1 MAANSTPA
9 KPPRTAKPGTLLSQW
24 WTLGAI
30 ACDKRTTGRHV
41 KVAWVI
47 IDRFMQKHGAG
58 RASLRYIEKA
68 TGLDRKAVIRACREL
83 VQMGYVTQHLGGG
96 TRPSEYTPKWAT
108 AHPSGVQMT
117 TTKLGNPSGVEM
129 TTTVVVKST
138 PLDGASGVQ
147 MTTESCLPSPADKPA
162 DGVSMEVSADGLAPE
177 APAASGGFDR
187 VWLAYGRYGSKQAS
201 RKAFD
206 AIPEPDVDLIAAR
219 AASWAASAKP
229 GQRRMPLERWLAAEK
244 WDEADRAVA
253 AKPGRSLGTATIRA
267 VTESGSPF
275 TQLYA
280 DIVLTDAAGRETTRR
295 LHVGALG
302 DDGPDIDTYRGLQR
316 AAPNG
321 KLAGWTVDATTLAP
335 IAPPAETVT
344 AEPEQQPVEP
354 TPEPG
359 PRQKRPKPKI
369 RRREMTRDE
378 EREWLR
384 AKIADGLFKD
394 GVA

>member
-1 MAANSTPA
+1 MTEP

-83 VQMGYVTQHLGGG
+83 VQMGYVTQHLGSG

-117 TTKLGNPSGVEM
+117 TTKVGNLSGVEM

-147 MTTESCLPSPADKPA
+147 MTTESDLLSPAEKPA
-162 DGVSMEVSADGLAPE
+162 DSVSVEVSAP
-177 APAASGGFDR
+177 APAADAPGGSGFDR

-201 RKAFD
+201 RKSFD

-244 WDEADRAVA
+244 YDEADRAVA
-253 AKPGRSLGTATIRA
+253 AKPGRVSGTATIRA

-275 TQLYA
+275 TNLYA
-280 DIVLTDAAGRETTRR
+280 DIALADANGRETTRR
-295 LHVGALG
+295 LHVGELG
-302 DDGPDIDTYRGLQR
+302 DDGPDVEIYRGLLR

-321 KLAGWTVDATTLAP
+321 KLAGWQVDATTLAP
-335 IAPPAETVT
+335 IAPPADAVT
-344 AEPEQQPVEP
+344 AEPAPRPVEP
-354 TPEPG
+354 EPEPG